1 MIQYL
6 YKTALVEGLR
16 IINMIYSEDIN
27 KICALCR
34 KSKTVVGSTEHLE
47 CTEKNEFVPLD
58 GTCGR
63 FEYDIFKKPTR
74 RRRRLSQKFS
84 ADDFKL

>member
-1 MIQYL
+1 
-6 YKTALVEGLR
+6 
-16 IINMIYSEDIN
+16 MIYSEDIN

-34 KSKTVVGSTEHLE
+34 KSKAAVGTQEHLE
-47 CTEKNEFVPLD
+47 CELKNEFVPLD
-58 GTCGR
+58 GTCDC

-74 RRRRLSQKFS
+74 RRRRLKKKFT